1 MIFKILF
8 QFFLGYTKIE
18 VEGYYIEKF
27 LNKCINKG
35 IFIWGLKH
43 KKTTLIEAKVG
54 VSDYEKL
61 RNIASDNGCIVTKIK
76 EKGIPIIIKKYKK
89 RKGLLIGVIFIF
101 TIIFTLSK
109 FIWKIDVIGNQNI
122 GKDEILNLVE
132 KDGLKIGIAKS
143 KVDVKKIINQIRME
157 RNDISWIG
165 IEFKGT
171 NAIVKI
177 VEATKKPDIIDE
189 KYFCNIVASKDAV
202 ITRIVVQNGT
212 AQVKVG
218 DTVKKGDIL
227 IAGWM
232 QGEHTEKYFVNSAG
246 EVKGKIQYTQIEK
259 INKKE
264 TKKSKTGKMEKKYS
278 IKINN
283 FVINLYKKYS
293 KFKKYDTIVSEKNL
307 RLFKNLYLPI
317 QIKEIRNYEV
327 NEEEIQNDYE
337 TAKSL
342 GETTAKQKLD
352 ATLGFSNTEQTNAN
366 SGALEQ
372 DKSEEQIN
380 DSKVTLEQDK
390 SQEQINDSKDP
401 EEQGKN
407 EEQKSNNSDAQG
419 QEGKNREIVDS
430 NTEVTEKNDYYEV
443 KVTYQVVE
451 DIGTKE
457 KI

>member
-1 MIFKILF
+1 MS
-8 QFFLGYTKIE
+8 
-18 VEGYYIEKF
+18 
-27 LNKCINKG
+27 
-35 IFIWGLKH
+35 
-43 KKTTLIEAKVG
+43 KKTAYKRRDGRWECRISMGKDENGRRVFRSFYGKSRDEA
-54 VSDYEKL
+54 EK
-61 RNIASDNGCIVTKIK
+61 IKSKIK

-337 TAKSL
+337 TAKSI

-352 ATLGFSNTEQTNAN
+352 ATLGFSNTEQINAN
-366 SGALEQ
+366 SGA
-372 DKSEEQIN
+372 
-380 DSKVTLEQDK
+380 LEQDK

-457 KI
+457 KIWFGKVDIIWGHKKKV

>member
-337 TAKSL
+337 TAKSI

-352 ATLGFSNTEQTNAN
+352 ATLGFSNTEQINAN
-366 SGALEQ
+366 SGA
-372 DKSEEQIN
+372 
-380 DSKVTLEQDK
+380 LEQDK

-457 KI
+457 KIWFGKVDIIWGHKKKV